1 MTLDEAQDVARI
13 ANSTDGGVPQPRA
26 DVVELRPRK
35 YAVDVRS
42 LTIVM
47 SGSRRWAEVDS
58 QRVYSRPQAI
68 RLIQMEH

>member
-1 MTLDEAQDVARI
+1 MTLDEAQEVALI
-13 ANSTDGGVPQPRA
+13 ANSTEGGVPQPRA
-26 DVVELRPRK
+26 DVVELCSRK

-47 SGSRRWAEVDS
+47 SGSRRWAEVETA
-58 QRVYSRPQAI
+58 RIYSRPQAI